1 MQTVVCQHVGH
12 PAGLLDGMAFK
23 TALISAGP
31 TTVLE
36 EPSHE
41 HCMII
46 TYMQQLCISHCTHSM
61 QLCAC
66 HVQSGKTLMNQ
77 AAELASITSIQK

>member
-1 MQTVVCQHVGH
+1 MQTVVCQDVGH

-31 TTVLE
+31 PTVLE

-41 HCMII
+41 HCMTI
-46 TYMQQLCISHCTHSM
+46 TYMQQLCICHCTHSM

-66 HVQSGKTLMNQ
+66 LEQSSKTLMNG
-77 AAELASITSIQK
+77 AAKLASITSTQM